1 MRDQQEVG
9 RREQLWSSLSEG
21 RAPQDGEVQ
30 TIAAKI
36 WQDAFRRDSALAWSQ
51 VEVGSPTHRPGRA
64 RHVSEDPVARL
75 TRSAQPSASCGSI
88 PRHSWR
94 NASAAGDRGA

>member
-1 MRDQQEVG
+1 MRNQQAG

-36 WQDAFRRDSALAWSQ
+36 WRDAFCADAALAWSQ
-51 VEVGSPTHRPGRA
+51 VEIGSPNHRKSIAAARA
-64 RHVSEDPVARL
+64 ALGTFPAI
-75 TRSAQPSASCGSI
+75 PS
-88 PRHSWR
+88 
-94 NASAAGDRGA
+94 RG

>member
-51 VEVGSPTHRPGRA
+51 VEVGSPTHRKSIAAALAALGTYPKI
-64 RHVSEDPVARL
+64 
-75 TRSAQPSASCGSI
+75 PS
-88 PRHSWR
+88 
-94 NASAAGDRGA
+94 RG